1 MSTNRFIGFCLNRQ
15 IYEKSCFNSIF
26 HEASHLQRVARFF
39 SEQKARLFSFVP
51 RFHCD
56 VLQANSF
63 QSRFSTRSITVTN
76 SG

>member
-1 MSTNRFIGFCLNRQ
+1 MRSPVLIVYSMKRAICKEWL
-15 IYEKSCFNSIF
+15 
-26 HEASHLQRVARFF
+26 AFF

-56 VLQANSF
+56 VLQVNSF
-63 QSRFSTRSITVTN
+63 QSRFLTRSITVTN